1 MTFREEIKRK
11 DRRMLSQLDCIFSL
25 LDPIK
30 HFLVDISHRYEILV
44 LCPTNKLQNG
54 GKTVFISQDRQTNSG
69 LLVMRLGLAAVL
81 LIHSLPKLFAGSSS
95 WQSVGTTLG
104 FINVGVPVAILGFV
118 MLLLEALG
126 AISLVFGYFFR
137 IACIILFIIFGLY
150 FFNYFRI
157 GYQTLMLW
165 SAGLAAVFFGLV
177 YVGPGRYTIAVK
189 LEKK

>member
-1 MTFREEIKRK
+1 MTFREKIKRK
-11 DRRMLSQLDCIFSL
+11 DKRMFSQLDCIFSL

-54 GKTVFISQDRQTNSG
+54 GETVFISQDRQTDSG

-81 LIHSLPKLFAGSSS
+81 LIHSLPKLFAGSPS

-137 IACIILFIIFGLY
+137 ISCIILFIIFGLY

-165 SAGLAAVFFGLV
+165 SAGLATVFFGLV